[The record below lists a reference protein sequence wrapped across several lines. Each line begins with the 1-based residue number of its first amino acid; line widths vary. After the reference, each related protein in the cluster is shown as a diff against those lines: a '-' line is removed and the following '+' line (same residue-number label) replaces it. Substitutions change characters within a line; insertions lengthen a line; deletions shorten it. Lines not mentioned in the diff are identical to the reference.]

1 MSDPSYPR
9 RGRRVNASGLSEVG
23 EAAWLTTFGFAGGFL
38 LTASIG
44 IAILAIGLGGSS
56 SSAAS
61 PNDAVSLLT
70 GQRIYATSC
79 ASCHGTDGEGRVG
92 PALGGG
98 AVVENYPDIADQMSV
113 IAAGRNAM
121 PSFGGQL
128 TPEEIESVALFERDQ
143 LGR

>member
-9 RGRRVNASGLSEVG
+9 RGKRANSSGLSEVG
-23 EAAWLTTFGFAGGFL
+23 EAAWLTTFGFVGGFL

-70 GQRIYATSC
+70 GQRLYATSC
-79 ASCHGTDGEGRVG
+79 ASCHGTNGEGRVG
-92 PALGGG
+92 PALGDG
-98 AVVENYPDIADQMSV
+98 AVVENYPDIADQIRV

-121 PSFGGQL
+121 PSFEGQL
-128 TPEEIESVALFERDQ
+128 TPEEIESVALYERDE